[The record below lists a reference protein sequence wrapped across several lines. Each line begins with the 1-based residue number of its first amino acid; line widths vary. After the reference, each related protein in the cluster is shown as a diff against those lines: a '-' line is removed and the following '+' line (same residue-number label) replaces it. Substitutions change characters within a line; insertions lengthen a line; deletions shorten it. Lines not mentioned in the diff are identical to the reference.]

1 MGEKAQGRFATMST
15 VHNDTIEQLVGFGLI
30 VLFGVALVV
39 WPPFAELAGR
49 FAFPYLRDFP
59 LL

>member
-1 MGEKAQGRFATMST
+1 MGA

-39 WPPFAELAGR
+39 WPPFAEFAGQ